1 MSTSFIFKVRFVC
14 HGVHS
19 VICISQRGQNATM
32 LVGGNSGLLLHLVP
46 YAGDMTVTPLKGHG
60 IV

>member
-1 MSTSFIFKVRFVC
+1 
-14 HGVHS
+14 
-19 VICISQRGQNATM
+19 M